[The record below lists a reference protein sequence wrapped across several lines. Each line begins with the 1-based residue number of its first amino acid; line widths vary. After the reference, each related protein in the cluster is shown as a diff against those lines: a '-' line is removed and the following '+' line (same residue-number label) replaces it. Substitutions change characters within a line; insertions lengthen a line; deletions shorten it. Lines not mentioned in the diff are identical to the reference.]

1 MLEILTQAF
10 KLPDVRKRLLFT
22 LAIIVIFRLLAS
34 IPIPGVS
41 PSTLAQAES
50 QGGNAFFALFTLLT
64 GGQVDNVSLVAI
76 GLAPYITA
84 SIILQLLGTVIP
96 KLEELTKE
104 GERGRQI
111 INQWTRY
118 LTFPLALLQSVV
130 IYTILK
136 NPPIQIVPDLSG
148 IYLVA
153 FLLSLTAGTVLLMWL
168 GELITESGIG
178 NGASFIITLG
188 ILASLPGLLGQD
200 VRNVPIDTIILI
212 LIGLGLMILFVVFVT
227 EAVRKIPIQ
236 YARRVRGN
244 KISGMQDSYLPLK
257 ITTAGV
263 MPVIFAASLLTFPQ
277 IIAQFLVNIV
287 NPATRL
293 YSILE
298 SVLKLYSPEYR
309 GIYEGIYFVLII
321 AFTIFYSFVAFKP
334 KDAADN
340 LKKSGGFVP
349 GIRPGKATQDY
360 LTSVLMKLSIVGALF
375 LAAVAIVPSIVR
387 STDLQ
392 LAIISGIGGT
402 SILIIVSVILDM
414 YRQVQAMLVTR
425 SYDIYS

>member
-1 MLEILTQAF
+1 MLELLTQAF

-22 LAIIVIFRLLAS
+22 LGIIVIFRLLAS

-41 PSTLAQAES
+41 PTTLQEAQS
-50 QGGNAFFALFTLLT
+50 QGGSAFFALFTLLT

-96 KLEELTKE
+96 KLEDLTKE

-118 LTFPLALLQSVV
+118 ITFPLALLQSIV

-136 NPPIQIVPDLSG
+136 NPPIQIVPDLNG

-168 GELITESGIG
+168 GELITESGVG
-178 NGASFIITLG
+178 NGASLIITLG
-188 ILASLPGLLGQD
+188 ILASLPGLLSQD
-200 VRNVPIDTIILI
+200 IKSVPIDTIVLV
-212 LIGLGLMILFVVFVT
+212 LIGLMLMILIIVYVT

-277 IIAQFLVNIV
+277 IIAQFLLNIV
-287 NPATRL
+287 NPATRI
-293 YSILE
+293 YPILE
-298 SVLKLYSPEYR
+298 SISTLSTQHRTLYES
-309 GIYEGIYFVLII
+309 IYFVLII
-321 AFTIFYSFVAFKP
+321 AFTIFYTFVAFKP

-340 LKKSGGFVP
+340 LKKSGGFIP
-349 GIRPGKATQDY
+349 GIRPGKATQDH
-360 LTSVLMKLSIVGALF
+360 LTSVLMRLTIVGALF
-375 LAAVAIVPSIVR
+375 LAGVAIVPSFIR
-387 STDLQ
+387 DSNLQ
-392 LAIISGIGGT
+392 LAVISGIGGT
-402 SILIIVSVILDM
+402 SILIVVSVMLDI